1 MATVFRRE
9 RASAI
14 SKVTLLSLSHFPEN
28 CCPCRCAGLGA
39 GHPGERPGPSGEAR
53 LACGKSSL
61 PRTDDAEEPARP
73 PGETAIRVRT
83 WGEAAG
89 GSGTGRQPVP
99 RFARELNLKNAV
111 TKTNSKGRKLPPGGV
126 TGVAGS
132 ARAPELGSWGAGE
145 QVHSQQQSERNSR
158 PAGLSVCPSVWGQG
172 QGPAS
177 GFLDARRASPG
188 RGIRIT
194 GPDPEE
200 RAGSR

>member
-1 MATVFRRE
+1 MATVFRLE

-53 LACGKSSL
+53 LACGRSSL

-99 RFARELNLKNAV
+99 RFARELNLKNSHQNKFERPEAA
-111 TKTNSKGRKLPPGGV
+111 SRGRDRGRWLR
-126 TGVAGS
+126 